1 MLMPAH
7 PNSTRRTAAGR
18 SADPAGRLGSHGRLA
33 GRRHHRRRRDRRS
46 PGAGGRLGPA
56 GAAGWACRRGGGRLA
71 AGFCVPRDT
80 RVARRRQGRAGR
92 RWHAPPAAPARLGR
106 GDAIPHGIPPCSVEP
121 GPGGRRA
128 AHLRS
133 EAGRGHAPFPAP
145 YCAPWP
151 STAGSRRAATG
162 ARRDP
167 KTCRETVT
175 DYDRRFQPARLSHLG
190 FLIGSHGPQCLGI
203 PPRNW
208 SVGSDTEEVTGSN
221 PVAPTITLLTS
232 GNAAAPFPAP
242 DRGGIEST

>member
-1 MLMPAH
+1 MTDRPRICPRDRVLISGDNRSRQAPGFQRRRTPGRGAPDVLPGQPRTTGLSHHSQTTSSTERSMLMPAH

-121 GPGGRRA
+121 GPGGKA
-128 AHLRS
+128 GGTPTQRS
-133 EAGRGHAPFPAP
+133 G
-145 YCAPWP
+145 
-151 STAGSRRAATG
+151 AGSRAVSSALLRALAFDG
-162 ARRDP
+162 G
-167 KTCRETVT
+167 
-175 DYDRRFQPARLSHLG
+175 Q
-190 FLIGSHGPQCLGI
+190 Q
-203 PPRNW
+203 
-208 SVGSDTEEVTGSN
+208 TGSN
-221 PVAPTITLLTS
+221 RRS
-232 GNAAAPFPAP
+232 
-242 DRGGIEST
+242 